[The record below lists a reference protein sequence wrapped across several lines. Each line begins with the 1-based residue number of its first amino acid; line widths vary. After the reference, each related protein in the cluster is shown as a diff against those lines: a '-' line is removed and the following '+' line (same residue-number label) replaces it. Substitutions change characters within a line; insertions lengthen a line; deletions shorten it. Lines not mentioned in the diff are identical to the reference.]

1 MKDVAR
7 HALTRMPDVEM
18 TKELKKESLSSK
30 RQRRE
35 KRVLAN
41 SIEIILVSSVVMC
54 PISVQE
60 IGGSTLTVFSL
71 F

>member
-1 MKDVAR
+1 MI
-7 HALTRMPDVEM
+7 
-18 TKELKKESLSSK
+18 KKQK
-30 RQRRE
+30 RE

-41 SIEIILVSSVVMC
+41 SIEIDLVNSVVRC

-60 IGGSTLTVFSL
+60 IVGSTLTVFSL

>member
-1 MKDVAR
+1 MI
-7 HALTRMPDVEM
+7 
-18 TKELKKESLSSK
+18 K

-41 SIEIILVSSVVMC
+41 SIEINLVSSVVMC

>member
-1 MKDVAR
+1 MTDVTR

-18 TKELKKESLSSK
+18 TKELEKSPYDQ

-41 SIEIILVSSVVMC
+41 SIEIDLVSSSSKV
-54 PISVQE
+54 SY
-60 IGGSTLTVFSL
+60 
-71 F
+71 

>member
-1 MKDVAR
+1 MI
-7 HALTRMPDVEM
+7 
-18 TKELKKESLSSK
+18 K

-41 SIEIILVSSVVMC
+41 SIEIDLVSSVIRC
-54 PISVQE
+54 NISVKE